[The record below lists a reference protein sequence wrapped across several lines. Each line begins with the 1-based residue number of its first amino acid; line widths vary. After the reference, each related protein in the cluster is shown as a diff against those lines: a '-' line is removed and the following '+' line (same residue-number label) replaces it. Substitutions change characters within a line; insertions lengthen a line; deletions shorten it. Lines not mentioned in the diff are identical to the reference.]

1 MLNNLETFVAGILI
15 EKLESYEGQESIGSS
30 LASLLF
36 EEFIQQGSYFCNKD
50 ESILWIKENFTEI
63 GYVVDEVLKIDSE
76 FLAYNNPFSSPEA
89 FMVQIMVY
97 VADYLLYDCKEIED
111 LYKSKILL
119 THEKVEAICDQL
131 QALSWD

>member
-1 MLNNLETFVAGILI
+1 MLNNLETFVAGTLI

-36 EEFIQQGSYFCNKD
+36 EEFIQQSSYFCNKD

-63 GYVVDEVLKIDSE
+63 GYVVDEILTIDSE
-76 FLAYNNPFSSPEA
+76 FLADNNPFASPEA

-111 LYKSKILL
+111 LYNSKIIL
-119 THEKVEAICDQL
+119 THEKVEVICDQL
-131 QALSWD
+131 QALS